1 MPEPVQDPSRGNV
14 STRNAG
20 EGDCKRL
27 TRGGGLCGPTNASEG
42 RGCEAEGVEAD
53 PLKVSQPEAGVGCKK
68 EAAQ

>member
-20 EGDCKRL
+20 EGDVDEVFVAQQMPL
-27 TRGGGLCGPTNASEG
+27 
-42 RGCEAEGVEAD
+42 VEAD
-53 PLKVSQPEAGVGCKK
+53 PLKVSKPEAGVGCKK